1 MDRQRS
7 KEMFQQAS
15 AYIPGGVN
23 SPVRSF
29 ANVGIEP
36 VFIERGEGSHIYDVD
51 GNEYIDYIGSWG
63 PLILGHTHPAAKEAL
78 LAAAE
83 KGFSFGLP
91 TSIETKVA
99 ELMVE
104 MYPGM
109 EKVRMV
115 NSGTEATMSALRAA
129 RGYTGRDKIIK
140 FEGCYHGHSDGLL
153 VKSGSGTLTF
163 GTPTSPGVPADI
175 TKNTLVSP
183 YNDLEYIEKLAEA
196 NPGEVAA
203 IILEPV
209 AANMGLV
216 PAKREFLEGLRA
228 LCDREGIVLIF
239 DEVITGF
246 RLSQGGAAEYYG
258 VTPDMGCFGKII
270 GGGLPVGAY
279 GGKKEIM
286 NCIAPQGKV
295 YQAGT
300 LSGNP
305 LAMHVGLAQ
314 LTYLKEHPELYPE
327 LERKTKE
334 TADAFRAVLEEYHV
348 NARVVQL
355 GSLMTVFFTDRD
367 PVNYQDVST
376 CDTEAFSALF
386 VQMLDRGIM
395 MSPSQ
400 FEVLFL
406 GAAHSEK
413 DLEYTVH
420 AFRESIKELY
430 S

>member
-1 MDRQRS
+1 MDRKRS
-7 KEMFQQAS
+7 KGMFQQAS

-183 YNDLEYIEKLAEA
+183 YNDLEYIEKLVEA

-203 IILEPV
+203 VILEPV

-216 PAKREFLEGLRA
+216 PAKREFLAGLRA

-239 DEVITGF
+239 DEFITGF

-258 VTPDMGCFGKII
+258 ATPAMACFGKHT
-270 GGGLPVGAY
+270 GGCLPVGAY
-279 GGKKEIM
+279 GGKTEIM
-286 NCIAPQGKV
+286 NCIAPPCKG
-295 YQAGT
+295 
-300 LSGNP
+300 
-305 LAMHVGLAQ
+305 
-314 LTYLKEHPELYPE
+314 
-327 LERKTKE
+327 
-334 TADAFRAVLEEYHV
+334 
-348 NARVVQL
+348 
-355 GSLMTVFFTDRD
+355 
-367 PVNYQDVST
+367 
-376 CDTEAFSALF
+376 
-386 VQMLDRGIM
+386 
-395 MSPSQ
+395 
-400 FEVLFL
+400 
-406 GAAHSEK
+406 
-413 DLEYTVH
+413 
-420 AFRESIKELY
+420 
-430 S
+430 